1 MRRRDFIKTTGMLS
15 TAMALSG
22 SQAIAS
28 KLFEDEFKS
37 QRPALTD
44 RKFTSEVVE
53 KVIKKVAKRI
63 KDPELRWMFENC
75 YPNTLDTTIDFEVK
89 NGRPDTFVITGDIP
103 AMWLRDSTA
112 QVWPYL
118 PLANDD
124 ENLKTM
130 IKGLVNR
137 QADCV
142 ILDPYANSFEKDE
155 TVMSKWSKTDH
166 TDMKPGTHERKWE
179 IDSLCYAVRLANG
192 YWKTTGDASIFDE
205 NWQKSAKL
213 ILKTFKEQQRKDGV
227 GPYTFY
233 RTTSKHEDTLANWG
247 AGASIKPCGLIVSS
261 FRPSD
266 DSTVL
271 PFLIPSNYF
280 AVASLNQ
287 LNDIY
292 TNVIGDKAF
301 AKECADLSEEVK
313 EALAKYAVKD
323 HLDYGKILPFEVDG
337 YGNQYCMDDANVPS
351 LLALPYLDCIDV
363 NDPLYQATRK
373 FVWSEDNPYFFKG
386 KFEGIG
392 GPHVGLDYVWP
403 MSIIQKG
410 LTSTSADEIK
420 WCLKQLKE
428 THADTG
434 FMHES
439 FHKNDPKKFTRS
451 WFAWTNTL
459 FGELVY
465 KTYQEH
471 PEVLKTSL

>member
-1 MRRRDFIKTTGMLS
+1 MRRRDFIKTTGLLS
-15 TAMALSG
+15 TGMVITG
-22 SQAIAS
+22 SQAVAS
-28 KLFEDEFKS
+28 TLFNKEFTS
-37 QRPALTD
+37 QRPAVSD
-44 RKFTSEVVE
+44 RNFTSEAVE
-53 KVIKKVAKRI
+53 KVIKKVAKKI
-63 KDPELRWMFENC
+63 VDPELRWMFENC
-75 YPNTLDTTIDFEVK
+75 YPNTLDTTIEFTKK

-124 ENLKTM
+124 KNLKTM

-137 QADCV
+137 QADC
-142 ILDPYANSFEKDE
+142 IQLDPYANSFEKDE

-227 GPYTFY
+227 GPYTFF

-266 DSTVL
+266 DSTVF

-287 LNDIY
+287 LVDIY
-292 TNVIGDKAF
+292 TNVIGDTSF
-301 AKECADLSEEVK
+301 AKECADLAEEVK
-313 EALAKYAVKD
+313 AALAKYAVKD
-323 HLDYGKILPFEVDG
+323 HLDYGKMIPFEVDG

-351 LLALPYLDCIDV
+351 LLALPYLDCIDAD
-363 NDPLYQATRK
+363 DPLYVATRK

-410 LTSTSADEIK
+410 LTSNDAEEIK
-420 WCLKQLKE
+420 WCLSKLKE
-428 THADTG
+428 THAGTG

-439 FHKNDPKKFTRS
+439 FHKDNPEKFTRS
-451 WFAWTNTL
+451 WFAWANTL
-459 FGELVY
+459 FGELVF
-465 KTYQEH
+465 KTYQEY
-471 PEVLKTSL
+471 PEVLKSKI